1 MENFRGHFVIFLK
14 IGNQF
19 IIFFENFVGV
29 NLKSLKNMMTR
40 MQNLEKFKK
49 EEIWNSLNLTRTN
62 TS

>member
-49 EEIWNSLNLTRTN
+49 EEI
-62 TS
+62 